1 MSHTAIFEHLT
12 PISLRDAYARIVMAV
27 GESQPDVMMLDADL
41 SKSTK
46 SSGFADKWPERHM
59 NIGIAEQNMV
69 GIAAGLAT
77 MNKIPLVNTFAA
89 FLTRR
94 ACDQIAI
101 SVAYPKLNV
110 KFFGFHGGINLGEDG
125 ATQQAVEDIAIM
137 RAIPNIRVYSPIDAN
152 DLAWVTEEI
161 LAYQGP
167 TYVRLSR
174 FPSPTL
180 LAPESRPENGTPAFR
195 VMREGSDVTVLS
207 TGTLTA
213 KVLAAADVMAQRGL
227 EARVIAI
234 TRIKPLGRELAASL
248 AKWDTAVAVVEEHS
262 VHGGLADAVSF
273 LLDEHAMPHL
283 IHRIGINDRFGE
295 SGHPDALMESF
306 GLAGSPLV
314 ERLTSLCTAKG
325 AA

>member
-1 MSHTAIFEHLT
+1 MSQTVTFDYQS
-12 PISLRDAYARIVMAV
+12 PISLRDAYARIALSI
-27 GESQPDVMMLDADL
+27 GEHRSDVMMLDADL

-46 SSGFADKWPERHM
+46 TASFADNWPERHM

-77 MNKIPLVNTFAA
+77 MNKIPFVNTFAA

-137 RAIPNIRVYSPIDAN
+137 RAIPNIQVYSPIDAN
-152 DLAWVTEEI
+152 DLAWVTEDI
-161 LAYQGP
+161 LAHDGP

-180 LAPESRPENGTPAFR
+180 LAPEQRPQAETPAFR
-195 VMREGSDVTVLS
+195 IMRDGSDLTVIT

-213 KVLAAADVMAQRGL
+213 KVLAAAEVLEQVGL
-227 EARVIAI
+227 STRVIAV
-234 TRIKPLGRELAASL
+234 TRIKPLGASL
-248 AKWDTAVAVVEEHS
+248 ADALSQWSAPVAVVEEHS
-262 VHGGLADAVSF
+262 IHGGLADAVGY
-273 LLDEHAMPHL
+273 LLDEHRQPHL
-283 IHRIGINDRFGE
+283 LHRVGISDRFGE
-295 SGHPDALMESF
+295 SGHPDALMEAF
-306 GLAGSPLV
+306 GLAGTPLV
-314 ERLTSLCTAKG
+314 NRLSSLV

>member
-152 DLAWVTEEI
+152 DLAWVTE
-161 LAYQGP
+161 
-167 TYVRLSR
+167 RS
-174 FPSPTL
+174 S
-180 LAPESRPENGTPAFR
+180 
-195 VMREGSDVTVLS
+195 
-207 TGTLTA
+207 
-213 KVLAAADVMAQRGL
+213 
-227 EARVIAI
+227 
-234 TRIKPLGRELAASL
+234 RIKGQPMCGFRASL
-248 AKWDTAVAVVEEHS
+248 RQPCWHRNPALKMAPLHSASCAKAVTS
-262 VHGGLADAVSF
+262 
-273 LLDEHAMPHL
+273 
-283 IHRIGINDRFGE
+283 RY
-295 SGHPDALMESF
+295 
-306 GLAGSPLV
+306 SPP
-314 ERLTSLCTAKG
+314 AH
-325 AA
+325 